1 MFDIWIQRHQS
12 EFFKMNQSEF
22 FKMTQSENCRKRLV
36 SLEVRQE
43 PIIEKQSE
51 IWILHFQTCSQ
62 FLKLDFLLIN
72 RFIVKIGFINNY
84 CQVVNMYSSGNCQ
97 WWSFV
102 KDHFKCIST
111 LYLFSK
117 THWNENVL
125 HIEMVRNLNWF

>member
-12 EFFKMNQSEF
+12 EFFKMNQSE
-22 FKMTQSENCRKRLV
+22 NCRKRLA

-43 PIIEKQSE
+43 PIRKKQSE
-51 IWILHFQTCSQ
+51 IWILNFQTCSQ
-62 FLKLDFLLIN
+62 FLKFVFSLIN
-72 RFIVKIGFINNY
+72 QFVAKIGFINNY

-102 KDHFKCIST
+102 KDHFKRILT
-111 LYLFSK
+111 LYLLSK
-117 THWNENVL
+117 THCNENII